1 MSKFDGKEMYAFA
14 SEIYNINRCLTGE
27 GNRQTLRKIKGINPS
42 LQNLRFESGSK
53 VFDWTIP
60 YEWRVNNATLK
71 SPTGE
76 IIADYFSNN
85 LSVVQYSK
93 KKKSSLKLEDL
104 TAHIHTLPD
113 RPIATPYVTSYYGED
128 WGFCLPHAVFEKLSN
143 GFYEVDID
151 VEFIKGFLDIGEIVI
166 EGQIKKEIVFSTYI
180 CHPAMANNEV
190 SGITVSTFLANWL
203 KNEFENNYY
212 TYRFLFLPET
222 IGSIAYISANLSHL
236 KENMIAGYVL
246 TCIGDEREYSYL
258 STRTSSGYCDAVAE
272 LAMTEVDKNF
282 KRYDWSERGSDERQF
297 CSPGVDLP
305 FGVIMRSKFG
315 TYPEYHTSDD
325 NLGDVVTQKGLF
337 ESLSLM
343 KNIVT
348 IFENDLLFESKIPC
362 EPMLSKHGLYPTI
375 STKGTVKKVQMI
387 RDIIGYA
394 DGKNSLGSI
403 SYRFGHSIVELRS
416 LLKQIEEKGLV
427 ETKRLHHD

>member
-1 MSKFDGKEMYAFA
+1 MLTSDGKELYAFA
-14 SEIYNINRCLTGE
+14 SKIFNLNRCLTGE
-27 GNRQTLRKIKGINPS
+27 GNRQTLSEIKEVNPS
-42 LQNLRFESGSK
+42 LQNQRFKSGSK

-76 IIADYFSNN
+76 IIADYFKNN

-93 KKKSSLKLEDL
+93 KKKVSLKLEDL
-104 TAHIHTLPD
+104 RAHIHTLPE
-113 RPIATPYVTSYYGED
+113 RPDSTPYVTSYYGKN
-128 WGFCLPHAVFEKLSN
+128 WGFCIPHNIFKKLPD
-143 GFYEVDID
+143 GFYDVDINI
-151 VEFIKGFLDIGEIVI
+151 EFIKGFLDVGEIVI

-190 SGITVSTFLANWL
+190 SGITISTFLAYWL
-203 KNEFENNYY
+203 KSEIKNNYY

-222 IGSIAYISANLSHL
+222 IGSIAYISSNLLHL
-236 KENMIAGYVL
+236 KRNLISGYVL

-258 STRTSSGYCDAVAE
+258 RTRTSSGYCDEIAE
-272 LAMTEVDKNF
+272 LALSEADRNF
-282 KRYDWSERGSDERQF
+282 KRYDWAERGSDERQF

-325 NLGDVVTQKGLF
+325 NLGGVVTQKGLF
-337 ESLSLM
+337 ESLNLM

-348 IFENDLLFESKIPC
+348 IFENDLLFQTKTPC
-362 EPMLSKHGLYPTI
+362 EPMLSKYGLYPTI
-375 STKGTVKKVQMI
+375 SKKDAVNKVRMI

-394 DGKNSLGSI
+394 DGKNSLSSI
-403 SYRFGHSIVELRS
+403 AYRFSHKVVELRS
-416 LLKQIEEKGLV
+416 LLKEMEAEGIV